1 MPTRGRTGLVVPVPA
16 ADPLLDAVSQR
27 HPDAARPAFVA
38 HVSLLYPFLPGE
50 DVDAAT
56 VEWLR
61 SFAASTAALT
71 LRFDE
76 VEHSAGFVALPAAA
90 LEPMAKAV
98 RDQWPQ
104 VIPYGGRYGRNPG
117 SHLTVTMGTDPDES
131 GRIAGY
137 VREFLPLTGVAD
149 QLWIVEYDG
158 TWRIRETLGF
168 LS

>member
-1 MPTRGRTGLVVPVPA
+1 MPSRGRTGLVVPVPA
-16 ADPLLDAVSQR
+16 ADPLLDAVTQR

-38 HVSLLYPFLPGE
+38 HVSLLYPFLPAE
-50 DVDAAT
+50 EVDAAA

-61 SFAASTAALT
+61 SFAACSAPVT
-71 LRFDE
+71 LLFDE
-76 VEHSAGFVALPAAA
+76 VEQAPGFFALPAVA

-117 SHLTVTMGTDPDES
+117 SHLTVAMGTDADES
-131 GRIAGY
+131 DRIAGY

-149 QLWIVEYDG
+149 QLWLVEYDE
-158 TWRIRETLGF
+158 TWRITHTVRFLG
-168 LS
+168 